1 MRRHCCRGPWRKH
14 VFCASRKRRNDLSW
28 KLRFG
33 RRPSTLCARSAARA
47 SWRCSVVT
55 VLIARMR
62 EGTSSS
68 PASFHTPMNAPNIFV
83 CAPYAAANS
92 PRETAARE
100 LPAPHSTSHHRASI
114 ELGDASTSERMDRSS
129 EGENVDAVEVEGERT
144 ESDADTPSASP
155 VVRECRSEAI
165 LRWRKK

>member
-1 MRRHCCRGPWRKH
+1 
-14 VFCASRKRRNDLSW
+14 
-28 KLRFG
+28 
-33 RRPSTLCARSAARA
+33 
-47 SWRCSVVT
+47 
-55 VLIARMR
+55 
-62 EGTSSS
+62 
-68 PASFHTPMNAPNIFV
+68 MNAPNIFV

-165 LRWRKK
+165 LRWKKNEEHVVIDSASVRSSTFSPTLFHHHRSALRVEHHGL

>member
-1 MRRHCCRGPWRKH
+1 
-14 VFCASRKRRNDLSW
+14 
-28 KLRFG
+28 
-33 RRPSTLCARSAARA
+33 
-47 SWRCSVVT
+47 
-55 VLIARMR
+55 
-62 EGTSSS
+62 
-68 PASFHTPMNAPNIFV
+68 MNAPNIFV

-155 VVRECRSEAI
+155 VVRECRSDAI
-165 LRWRKK
+165 LHNEKKMKRNTHQSRRRSQQLPLHHPLPPPPFRFSG

>member
-1 MRRHCCRGPWRKH
+1 
-14 VFCASRKRRNDLSW
+14 
-28 KLRFG
+28 
-33 RRPSTLCARSAARA
+33 
-47 SWRCSVVT
+47 
-55 VLIARMR
+55 
-62 EGTSSS
+62 
-68 PASFHTPMNAPNIFV
+68 MNAPNIFV

-165 LRWRKK
+165 SSMEKKMKVSSR

>member
-1 MRRHCCRGPWRKH
+1 
-14 VFCASRKRRNDLSW
+14 
-28 KLRFG
+28 
-33 RRPSTLCARSAARA
+33 
-47 SWRCSVVT
+47 
-55 VLIARMR
+55 
-62 EGTSSS
+62 
-68 PASFHTPMNAPNIFV
+68 MNAPNIFV

-165 LRWRKK
+165 LDEEKNEEKAFTAFAASPPPPPSSTTTVPLYGLSITDFENLRSSTKHDSVGWIKIGV